1 MSYTYNKNISAFFKS
16 IVIHIKPTFLVN
28 KRATH
33 VKNVLLLGDVV
44 DGLII
49 VIVQGKAGQVVLP
62 PAGISK
68 PTVSDLEGGTGLGG
82 GPDKLIDTVLRLV
95 EEGGTRQTGFGLVA
109 DKGDDGGAVI
119 LLVTEVSV
127 VVGQSYL
134 P

>member
-1 MSYTYNKNISAFFKS
+1 M
-16 IVIHIKPTFLVN
+16 N

-33 VKNVLLLGDVV
+33 IKNVLLLGDVV

-49 VIVQGKAGQVVLP
+49 VVVQGKAGQVVLP

-68 PTVSDLEGGTGLGG
+68 PTVSDLEGGTGLGS
-82 GPDKLIDTVLRLV
+82 GPDKLIDTVLCFV
-95 EEGGTRQTGFGLVA
+95 EEGGTCQTCLGLVA
-109 DKGDDGGAVI
+109 DKGDDSRTVV

-127 VVGQSYL
+127 VVGQSNL